1 MGGQVAQQR
10 TIAEKISCTGI
21 GLHSGQPVEL
31 TLHPARVD
39 SGIVFVR
46 NEGGRQVEIPASAH
60 QVSSTRLATSIG
72 GAGQTIGTVEHLLAA
87 LYGVGIDNARIEVDG
102 PEIPIMDGSAASFV
116 FLIRAAG
123 IFEQRAPRRML
134 RLRRPVEVRAGEK
147 WIRVEPA
154 RSLRVSYAIDFAHP
168 SIGRQA
174 IEGFELKPG
183 RFEREICRARTF
195 GFLHE
200 VQALWRSGLAQG
212 GSLENTI
219 VLDERRVLN
228 PEGLRM
234 PDEFVRHKVLD
245 LLGDFALLGI
255 PLQGH
260 VRVVRGGHALHQ
272 QLLATLL
279 ADPTSYE
286 IVVPLG
292 RTAGISADPSM
303 LTATGTLRATA

>member
-46 NEGGRQVEIPASAH
+46 NEAGGTVEIPASAH

-72 GAGQTIGTVEHLLAA
+72 RPGQAIATVEHLLAA
-87 LYGVGIDNARIEVDG
+87 LYGVGIDNARVEVNG

-116 FLIRAAG
+116 FLVRAAG
-123 IFEQRAPRRML
+123 IFEQRAPRRVL
-134 RLRRPVEVRAGEK
+134 RLRRPVEVRSGEK

-154 RSLRVSYAIDFAHP
+154 RSLRVSYLIDFAHP

-174 IEGFELKPG
+174 IEGFELTPE

-219 VLDERRVLN
+219 VLDEKRVLN

-245 LLGDFALLGI
+245 LLGDFALLGL
-255 PLQGH
+255 PLQAH
-260 VRVVRGGHALHQ
+260 VRVERGGHALHQ
-272 QLLATLL
+272 QLLSTLL
-279 ADPTSYE
+279 ADPTNYE
-286 IVVPLG
+286 IVLPAG
-292 RTAGISADPSM
+292 RNAAFGADPS
-303 LTATGTLRATA
+303 LLAGTALPASA